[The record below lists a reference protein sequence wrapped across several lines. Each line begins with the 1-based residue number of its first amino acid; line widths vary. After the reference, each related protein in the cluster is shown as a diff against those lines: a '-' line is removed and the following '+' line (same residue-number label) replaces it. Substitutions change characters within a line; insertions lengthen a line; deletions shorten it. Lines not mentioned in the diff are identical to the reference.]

1 MEGVRNKKVMRMLR
15 EQVRKNGE
23 IIAELMK
30 QVIII
35 EGEKARKRR
44 IKQDRKQVRRY
55 YNEKWKEEE
64 QKRRKEDNR

>member
-1 MEGVRNKKVMRMLR
+1 MEGVRNKKVMRVLR

-44 IKQDRKQVRRY
+44 MKQDRKQVRRD
-55 YNEKWKEEE
+55 YNEKWEEEE

>member
-23 IIAELMK
+23 IITELMK

-44 IKQDRKQVRRY
+44 MKQDRKQVRRD
-55 YNEKWKEEE
+55 YNEK
-64 QKRRKEDNR
+64 

>member
-35 EGEKARKRR
+35 EEEKARKRR
-44 IKQDRKQVRRY
+44 MKQDRKQVRRD
-55 YNEKWKEEE
+55 YNEKWKKEE
-64 QKRRKEDNR
+64 

>member
-44 IKQDRKQVRRY
+44 MKQDRKQVRRD

>member
-44 IKQDRKQVRRY
+44 MKQDRKQVRKD